1 MTTTYRVKLIREG
14 NTQSLILPQEFIS
27 STTEFT
33 LTQEE
38 DRLILEPVKPKSL
51 LELLSTWDD
60 LDEDF
65 PDVDEGLFPSE
76 N

>member
-1 MTTTYRVKLIREG
+1 MSTSYRVKLLREG
-14 NTQSLILPQEFIS
+14 NTQSLVLPQDMIFS
-27 STTEFT
+27 NTEFT

-51 LELLSTWDD
+51 VELLSTWDD

-65 PDVDEGLFPSE
+65 PDIDEGLLPSE